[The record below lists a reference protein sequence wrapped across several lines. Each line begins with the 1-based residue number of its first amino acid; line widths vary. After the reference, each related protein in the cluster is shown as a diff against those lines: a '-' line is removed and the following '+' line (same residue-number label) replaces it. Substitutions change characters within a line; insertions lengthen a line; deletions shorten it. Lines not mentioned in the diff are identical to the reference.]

1 MVHRLLCTYP
11 AAAAA
16 PDARGRLPLH
26 LAFHEQ
32 GNIGPKGF
40 EALLKAH
47 PAAAMARDHSG
58 RTSLHYA
65 CMSSSLK
72 GSALRP
78 GSAALPVPRTGSR
91 RKSDTSD
98 SVVALAAA
106 APKAAVVRD
115 KNGHTP
121 LHLALR
127 RSAHLYVPELLEVA
141 PEAAAVRDPRG
152 RLPLL
157 AACADGDG
165 MVSGE
170 LAALVAALPA
180 AAMERD
186 WLGRTPLFLA
196 LGRELGRVGDEE
208 LAALIRAFPAAAA
221 ERNWIGR
228 TALHAAVRN
237 DHGSQ
242 AVVAALLRAHPAAAD
257 RDGLFCRTCDN
268 FCEMPVWRSADVRS
282 VVVIAFGLIIMPLIL
297 LGWNAMSPPT
307 SFLSG
312 VIWYTVAALIL
323 PFLSLIFA

>member
-106 APKAAVVRD
+106 APKAAVVDAQTHRR
-115 KNGHTP
+115 
-121 LHLALR
+121 R
-127 RSAHLYVPELLEVA
+127 RS
-141 PEAAAVRDPRG
+141 
-152 RLPLL
+152 
-157 AACADGDG
+157 
-165 MVSGE
+165 
-170 LAALVAALPA
+170 
-180 AAMERD
+180 
-186 WLGRTPLFLA
+186 
-196 LGRELGRVGDEE
+196 
-208 LAALIRAFPAAAA
+208 
-221 ERNWIGR
+221 
-228 TALHAAVRN
+228 
-237 DHGSQ
+237 
-242 AVVAALLRAHPAAAD
+242 
-257 RDGLFCRTCDN
+257 
-268 FCEMPVWRSADVRS
+268 S
-282 VVVIAFGLIIMPLIL
+282 VVRG
-297 LGWNAMSPPT
+297 
-307 SFLSG
+307 
-312 VIWYTVAALIL
+312 
-323 PFLSLIFA
+323 PFHFSHSWRRRSCGKLV